1 MNESTLHGISRREF
15 LAGTSML
22 GAATL
27 LGLPRT
33 AAAEPPPE
41 ITKIRLVHTPVICF
55 APQYLAEELLRL
67 EGFTEVEYIKP
78 GNNGSTGLMG
88 AGAAD
93 LVNTGPTAILPAL
106 DEGTPITVLAGLHF
120 GCWELF
126 ANDSIKSIRDL
137 KGKAVAITGL
147 GNLDHVWIAS
157 MMSYVGMDPRKDVRW
172 IPTQTIAESMRLFLE
187 GKADAFLAFPP
198 QPQELRAKKIGR
210 VIVNITLDRPWSQY
224 FCCMLAARREFV
236 RDNPIATKRAMR
248 ALLKATDICSRDP
261 ELAARFLVTKGYEP
275 RYEIALEVLKSLPYD
290 RWRQANPEDTL
301 RFHAVRLHEVG
312 MIKTSPQKL
321 IAQGTDWR
329 ILNELKKELKA

>member
-1 MNESTLHGISRREF
+1 MNNDKFKVAHVTDLEVSRHGHWDRREF
-15 LAGTSML
+15 VKGVAALAGSA
-22 GAATL
+22 GL
-27 LGLPRT
+27 LGYDMGL

-55 APQYLAEELLRL
+55 APCIWQRICCAWRASPRW
-67 EGFTEVEYIKP
+67 EYVKP
-78 GNNGSTGLMG
+78 GNDDSVGLMG
-88 AGAAD
+88 AD

-106 DEGTPITVLAGLHF
+106 DAGAPITVLAGLHF

-137 KGKAVAITGL
+137 NGKAVAITGL

-172 IPTQTIAESMRLFLE
+172 IPTQRIAESMRLFLE
-187 GKADAFLAFPP
+187 GKVDAFLAFPP

-248 ALLKATDICSRDP
+248 ALLKATDICSREP

-275 RYEIALEVLKSLPYD
+275 RYEIALEVLKAFPTT
-290 RWRQANPEDTL
+290 AG
-301 RFHAVRLHEVG
+301 VRPIRRTRCAFMQFG
-312 MIKTSPQKL
+312 CTKL
-321 IAQGTDWR
+321 A
-329 ILNELKKELKA
+329 